1 MIYKQKTGLSRLP
14 FGSKATASAR
24 RPSTGPKLQ
33 NIPMTFPLRSW
44 PAVAGLLSAIFCS
57 TAAAQAP
64 VPPGVH
70 LGMSA
75 SELREAVPGL
85 QPIRRPQTVAGAVG
99 RWRVADVQQADLV
112 FDETFFFAE
121 QTLQRV
127 ELVLQPGSSAQSDE
141 VFAHLVASLRASY
154 GPELPLHGG
163 LSSVEAGSASW
174 VHDEMDI
181 LALQSGSASQTRVRL
196 IYKARVLKD
205 ASEL

>member
-1 MIYKQKTGLSRLP
+1 
-14 FGSKATASAR
+14 
-24 RPSTGPKLQ
+24 
-33 NIPMTFPLRSW
+33 MTFPLRSW
-44 PAVAGLLSAIFCS
+44 PAVAGLLLAICCRP
-57 TAAAQAP
+57 AAAQAP

-85 QPIRRPQTVAGAVG
+85 QPVRRPQTVAGAVG

-127 ELVLQPGSSAQSDE
+127 ELVLQPGSSAQPDE

-174 VHDEMDI
+174 IHDEMDI